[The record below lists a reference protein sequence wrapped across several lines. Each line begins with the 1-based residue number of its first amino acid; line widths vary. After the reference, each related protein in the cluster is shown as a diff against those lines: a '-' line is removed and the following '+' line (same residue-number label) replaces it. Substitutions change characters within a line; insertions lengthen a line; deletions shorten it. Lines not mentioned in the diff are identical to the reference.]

1 MQEAQVRAWLQA
13 NPDFV
18 REHANLPI
26 TVGEGKVLPLS
37 QLQLRAWQGRVA
49 QLGDEL
55 DTLLERARENDILL
69 TRLHRLAC
77 LLAGADSQD
86 ACIRA
91 SLACFA
97 ETFGLPRTA
106 LHLFPGAADPLAD
119 YAERLSAPYCGPYAS
134 EHVIALLPAG
144 PAPESFA
151 LAALRSPD
159 GTTFGLAVFASE
171 DSGRFCA
178 GVATDYLVRIA
189 ELLSAALWRTRAS

>member
-69 TRLHRLAC
+69 TRLHL
-77 LLAGADSQD
+77 
-86 ACIRA
+86 
-91 SLACFA
+91 SLI
-97 ETFGLPRTA
+97 
-106 LHLFPGAADPLAD
+106 H
-119 YAERLSAPYCGPYAS
+119 
-134 EHVIALLPAG
+134 I
-144 PAPESFA
+144 
-151 LAALRSPD
+151 
-159 GTTFGLAVFASE
+159 
-171 DSGRFCA
+171 
-178 GVATDYLVRIA
+178 
-189 ELLSAALWRTRAS
+189 

>member
-26 TVGEGKVLPLS
+26 TLGEGKVLPLS
-37 QLQLRAWQGRVA
+37 QLQLKAWQGRVA
-49 QLGDEL
+49 QLGGEL
-55 DTLLERARENDILL
+55 GALLERARENEVLL
-69 TRLHRLAC
+69 GHLHRLAC
-77 LLAGADSQD
+77 LLAGADSRE
-86 ACIRA
+86 ACIRT

-97 ETFGLPRTA
+97 DTFGLPRAA
-106 LHLFPGAADPLAD
+106 LYLFNASSDPLAD
-119 YAERLSAPYCGPYAS
+119 YAEQLTEPYCGPYAS
-134 EHVIALLPAG
+134 ERVIALLPAG

-159 GTTFGLAVFASE
+159 GTAFGLAVFASE
-171 DSGRFCA
+171 DSGRFAA
-178 GVATDYLVRIA
+178 GVATDYLARIA